1 MVDSPCLCDEK
12 VDSNEPSCICLS
24 GVYIQCEKT
33 LMNFELVNNQA
44 SSSFASPKLDRP
56 RQCNKLLFHLL
67 PAPAEREDLYPFF
80 LIKPIIHSQQSLFPL
95 FPLHLLDGDAYAYS
109 YSFPTPMNS
118 FFYPSHPL
126 SNLFEPPKGRTARVQ
141 HELMIAIQRE
151 VYYPKTQVKQKEF
164 HHGVPKLKTYIKKQK
179 KALRLTESASE

>member
-1 MVDSPCLCDEK
+1 MRSKVEDEELYLCLSVMVDYPCLCDEK

-56 RQCNKLLFHLL
+56 RQCNKLLFNLL

-80 LIKPIIHSQQSLFPL
+80 LAEAVEQNRAVRISGTIGH
-95 FPLHLLDGDAYAYS
+95 
-109 YSFPTPMNS
+109 
-118 FFYPSHPL
+118 
-126 SNLFEPPKGRTARVQ
+126 
-141 HELMIAIQRE
+141 
-151 VYYPKTQVKQKEF
+151 
-164 HHGVPKLKTYIKKQK
+164 
-179 KALRLTESASE
+179 